1 VFVAAEVLD
10 GTTGEVEK
18 VLVQAIVCTQV
29 NLTTALSL
37 ALAHKAL
44 FKSTWSDNVQPIS
57 PQFTQVIYPASLF
70 NSDILSLGCKALS
83 ALDPCADVANSEVL

>member
-1 VFVAAEVLD
+1 MFVASAVLF

-18 VLVQAIVCTQV
+18 VLVQAIVCAQV
-29 NLTTALSL
+29 SLTTELSL

-44 FKSTWSDNVQPIS
+44 FKSTWFDNVQPML
-57 PQFTQVIYPASLF
+57 PQFTQVIYQASLF

-83 ALDPCADVANSEVL
+83 ALEPCADVANSEAL